1 MEIVQL
7 LNSLEEVITLFS
19 GWKLNSSQWCLLDGP
34 AIKLHDHNFDSSAW
48 RDHLNI
54 YVKEDALPWKTTEP
68 EQTVPPLGSNELR
81 ELLKISKRGI
91 HLHLV
96 PASRY
101 YRAGFERKM
110 VSLPSG
116 QSMEAATLRGCSQMW
131 SYKSVEVIERSSD
144 FGDDLER
151 IMGERIARLKAAMV
165 AAKEPDIRQRLLLL
179 QRGYQELLEQ
189 KISQATATFRQAAGP
204 SWLNEEN

>member
-1 MEIVQL
+1 MDIVQL
-7 LNSLEEVITLFS
+7 LNSLEEVASLFL
-19 GWKLNSSQWCLLDGP
+19 GWNLNSSQWCLLDGP
-34 AIKLHDHNFDSSAW
+34 AIKLHDHSFDSSAW

-54 YVKEDALPWKTTEP
+54 YVKEEALPWKTTEL
-68 EQTVPPLGSNELR
+68 EQTVPPLGSNELG

-116 QSMEAATLRGCSQMW
+116 RYIEAATLRGCSQMW
-131 SYKSVEVIERSSD
+131 SYKSVEVVERSSD
-144 FGDDLER
+144 FGDDLQR
-151 IMGERIARLKAAMV
+151 IMGERIARLRAAMI

-179 QRGYQELLEQ
+179 ERGYQELVEQ
-189 KISQATATFRQAAGP
+189 KITEARATFRLAAGP
-204 SWLNEEN
+204 TWTG